1 MAVTVL
7 IYYTGEGNN
16 AAVFAQEMCESGVV
30 EAIRK
35 EMGFTTLKY
44 HRLDDMVESIGLD
57 KCKLCTY
64 CWDGKECPGKCK

>member
-16 AAVFAQEMCESGVV
+16 AVAFAQEMCESGVA

-35 EMGFTTLKY
+35 EDGNLQYDYFFLWKSR
-44 HRLDDMVESIGLD
+44 RL
-57 KCKLCTY
+57 CC
-64 CWDGKECPGKCK
+64 